1 MKARN
6 YARFYTLL
14 NRLPTTDR
22 DELKATLV
30 SQYTGGRTESLREM
44 TTKEYDTMCDAMQQM
59 AGGYRA
65 REIYREELRWKR
77 SAVLKQLQK
86 IGVDTTDWNRV
97 DAYCM
102 NPRIAGKEFRKLT
115 AEELDTVNIKLRI
128 IQRKERE
135 NNNDNQLLN

>member
-65 REIYREELRWKR
+65 QEIYREELRRKR